1 MTKARLIA
9 ACAAL
14 AVTAVACG
22 DDDDAAS
29 GDTAPRGDGA
39 GAETEPS
46 TAPSADDPELA
57 ADCATL
63 FAFTEDEMQ
72 TAEVFALREGDEI
85 TDEHREQVDEL
96 IGQLEDLDLQSDEG
110 QDARDLLVDL
120 ANEVRDT
127 GEVTAD
133 LGSEQFAEFEA
144 FATACIPYLADADA
158 SGD

>member
-1 MTKARLIA
+1 MTKVRLIA

-22 DDDDAAS
+22 DDDDDAS
-29 GDTAPRGDGA
+29 GDISP
-39 GAETEPS
+39 
-46 TAPSADDPELA
+46 APSPSGDDPELA

-72 TAEVFALREGDEI
+72 TAEVFTLSEGDEI
-85 TDEHREQVDEL
+85 TDEHRDQVDEL

-120 ANEVRDT
+120 ANEIRDT
-127 GEVTAD
+127 DEVTAD
-133 LGSEQFAEFEA
+133 LGSEQFAEFES
-144 FATACIPYLADADA
+144 FATACIPYLVEADA
-158 SGD
+158 SGG